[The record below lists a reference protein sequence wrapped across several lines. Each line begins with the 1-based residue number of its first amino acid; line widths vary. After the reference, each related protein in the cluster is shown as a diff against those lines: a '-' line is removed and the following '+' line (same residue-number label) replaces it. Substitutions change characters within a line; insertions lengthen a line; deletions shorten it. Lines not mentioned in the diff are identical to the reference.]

1 MCVYLS
7 VCVCMSVCRVDE
19 LYAFFIQWS
28 PNIEAD
34 EEGFVVVSEDA
45 LACRSEANL
54 SEPPLLR
61 TTSFSK
67 DWEVL
72 HICYSIVTVSRRVL
86 GPTLLVR

>member
-1 MCVYLS
+1 
-7 VCVCMSVCRVDE
+7 VDE

-34 EEGFVVVSEDA
+34 EEGFVVVSED
-45 LACRSEANL
+45 LLSCRADSNL
-54 SEPPLLR
+54 SEPALLR

-72 HICYSIVTVSRRVL
+72 LPVYCTDTIITSIPVL
-86 GPTLLVR
+86 QGRI